1 MTLIITMLGFV
12 ILVGGNQ
19 LYWLFVGS
27 AGFLL
32 GNYVAELLGFDQSE
46 WQVITFSVAT
56 GLVGIFLAYYLRKIM
71 VVIAGFLAGGY
82 AAVYLPQILGW
93 NAPWQ
98 DWMAFALVG
107 LVCAVLIAVW
117 YSMALIVVSTLVG
130 ATIILQTI
138 TFGAISQEVMF
149 IVLMIFGI
157 AVQWLLMQYAFKPDK
172 E

>member
-12 ILVGGNQ
+12 ILVGGSQ

-32 GNYVAELLGFDQSE
+32 GDFIAELLGFDQTE

-82 AAVYLPQILGW
+82 AAVNLPQILGW
-93 NAPWQ
+93 TTPWQ
-98 DWMAFALVG
+98 DWMAFVVVG
-107 LVCAVLIAVW
+107 ILSAVLIAIW
-117 YSMALIVVSTLVG
+117 YTMALIIVSTIVG
-130 ATIILQTI
+130 TTIILQTI

-149 IVLMIFGI
+149 IVLIIFGI
-157 AVQWLLMQYAFKPDK
+157 AVQWLLAQYAFKP
-172 E
+172 EVE